1 MKTNEADSHDR
12 TRGRVAKGLLALA
25 GVSLLAGCGTG
36 RQMLDETA
44 REVNEK
50 AFNGEVTCNVDFC
63 DRDEV
68 ARNNSLYDSAKD
80 EIRIAGGWIW
90 EPSVYFTGVVA
101 YEMIHAWQ
109 ARYRKDGKPVHD
121 AQFFE
126 MRERVARQLDIPV
139 WAIPDGSRPDK
150 LDATREMA
158 CLDARLSS
166 GRSGWGQAGW
176 STCSVGR

>member
-1 MKTNEADSHDR
+1 MTTEDR
-12 TRGRVAKGLLALA
+12 TRDRQAGRAAKGLLAVA
-25 GVSLLAGCGTG
+25 GVSLLVGCNAG

-50 AFNGEVTCNVDFC
+50 AFNGEVTCNVGFC
-63 DRDEV
+63 ERDEV
-68 ARNNSLYDSAKD
+68 ARSNSLYDPAKD

-109 ARYRKDGKPVHD
+109 ARYRKDGKPAHD

-139 WAIPDGSRPDK
+139 WAIPDGTRPDK

-158 CLDARLSS
+158 YLDARLSS
-166 GRSGWGQAGW
+166 GRSDWGQAGW